1 MIVRLILASL
11 SLLLTFSTGLAGEI
25 SFVGSTNKNPLEYQ
39 PGEQMTF
46 SIQCLEDGKP
56 VQGQNLLWKRSGDDG
71 KTESGTAISSS
82 EEPLQTHQEVS

>member
-1 MIVRLILASL
+1 MDYLINKSFPLSVNYNGEKKMIARLILASL

-56 VQGQNLLWKRSGDDG
+56 VQG
-71 KTESGTAISSS
+71 
-82 EEPLQTHQEVS
+82 